1 MRDLQGADRGSVLLL
16 MPAAVLVV
24 LVLGAIAVDMTIVHL
39 GEREAITAAQAA
51 ADDAATWGVDD
62 TALYGNG
69 SYRLDRS
76 RVVEAVHTS
85 LAHHEL
91 SGRLTDLRVA
101 VNGTTVSV
109 TVELEVD
116 YVFAPIIPDAPHHT
130 RVQATA
136 SASAIQR

>member
-1 MRDLQGADRGSVLLL
+1 

-51 ADDAATWGVDD
+51 ADDAVTWGVDD
-62 TALYGNG
+62 TALYGSG
-69 SYRLDRS
+69 TYRLDHG
-76 RVVEAVHTS
+76 RVAEAVRTS

-91 SGRLTDLRVA
+91 SGRLTDLHVT
-101 VNGTTVSV
+101 VDGPTVSV
-109 TVELEVD
+109 TVELEVG
-116 YVFAPIIPDAPHHT
+116 YVFTPIIPHAPHHT

-136 SASAIQR
+136 SASALER

>member
-1 MRDLQGADRGSVLLL
+1 

-24 LVLGAIAVDMTIVHL
+24 LVLGSIAVDMTIVHL
-39 GEREAITAAQAA
+39 GEREAVTAAQAA
-51 ADDAATWGVDD
+51 ADDAVTWGVDD
-62 TALYGNG
+62 AALYGSG
-69 SYRLDRS
+69 TYRLDRE

-85 LAHHEL
+85 LANHEL
-91 SGRLTDLRVA
+91 SGRLTDLHVV
-101 VNGTTVSV
+101 VNGATVSV

-116 YVFAPIIPDAPHHT
+116 YVFAPIIPHAPHHT